1 MCVLM
6 TTPTLTHRQAT
17 GGTIAVYNNVTEE
30 TWMFMKEIS
39 SDGDVSTV
47 GPLQLF
53 CICTCMCICLIFGY
67 IQVDVIYPSSP
78 LFLWSSTAE
87 FSPMKLIVLP
97 ILNYA
102 NNKTAMYGL
111 NILYNL
117 PWAPHHLGHW
127 PSEEVHLIRVPICHN
142 YVLYSQD
149 CCNQPLDLVM
159 GKSHTI

>member
-1 MCVLM
+1 M

-17 GGTIAVYNNVTEE
+17 GGTIAVYNDVTKE

-53 CICTCMCICLIFGY
+53 CMCVHLFHFGY
-67 IQVDVIYPSSP
+67 IQVDVVYPASP
-78 LFLWSSTAE
+78 LFLWSFTSE
-87 FSPMKLIVLP
+87 FSPMKLIILP

-102 NNKTAMYGL
+102 NNQTAMYGL
-111 NILYNL
+111 DIPYNL

-127 PSEEVHLIRVPICHN
+127 PSEEPDTYIVYLP
-142 YVLYSQD
+142 YMPVLMFVESYSHE
-149 CCNQPLDLVM
+149 CYN
-159 GKSHTI
+159 